1 MIYERS
7 VFEVATVQDLYKLRA
22 EQILLGQK
30 MNEVAAEVF
39 PMGKIV
45 TFVRNGNQVIDAQVL
60 EMSRHGSRFRI
71 QNIRTKREYW
81 VELFDLMQQPEPV
94 DG

>member
-1 MIYERS
+1 M
-7 VFEVATVQDLYKLRA
+7 ATIEDLIKLRA

-30 MNEVAAEVF
+30 MTEVAAEVF
-39 PMGKIV
+39 PAGKIV

-81 VELFDLMQQPEPV
+81 VDLVDLMQRPDPA
-94 DG
+94 